1 MGPKQTYKQNKPE
14 TKWKD
19 NLQNGRKY
27 LQIMQPKKVYFPNY
41 TNSLYNSVTTTKK
54 QPNWKMGRRPNRRF
68 SKFCFGL
75 YEKTLFQSEY

>member
-1 MGPKQTYKQNKPE
+1 MKRQLAEWEKIFTNNA
-14 TKWKD
+14 T
-19 NLQNGRKY
+19 
-27 LQIMQPKKVYFPNY
+27 KKVYFPNY

-54 QPNWKMGRRPNRRF
+54 QPNWKMGRRLNRRF